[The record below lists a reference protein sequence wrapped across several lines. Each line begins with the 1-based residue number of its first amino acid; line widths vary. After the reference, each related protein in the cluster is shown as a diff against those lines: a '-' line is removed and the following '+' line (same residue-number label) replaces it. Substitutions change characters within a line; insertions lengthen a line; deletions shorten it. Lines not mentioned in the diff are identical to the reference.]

1 MDLTT
6 TYLGLELKHPIVAAA
21 SPLTASLD
29 GMRRL
34 EDAGAA
40 AVVMTSLYEEQVRS
54 EDNAYAAFTDT
65 GTLTQAEAGN
75 YFPELPDYRG
85 GVSGYLETLRRAAES
100 LEIPV
105 IGSLNGTT
113 PEGWLEFA
121 AAMEQAGAAAL
132 ELNIYDVPDDPAV
145 SGQAIE
151 ARYIE
156 ILREIQAGVGIPLSV
171 KLPPY
176 LTSVANMAAQL
187 SEAGAKG
194 LVLFN
199 RYWQPNI
206 DLKTLRVTAELHLST
221 AAELPHGLI
230 WIGILSRRFPVSLA
244 AVRGVETHEEI
255 IKYLLVGADVVMT
268 ASALLRHGPDYMGVL
283 VTGLERWLEDNRF
296 DAVNRIRGLRDGSR
310 GHDASEFLRA
320 QYVRLQNEPSV
331 RRWQT

>member
-1 MDLTT
+1 MPSFASDWLALRTVPVFHKE
-6 TYLGLELKHPIVAAA
+6 LDGLSGPFYFVCANAAA
-21 SPLTASLD
+21 IF
-29 GMRRL
+29 R
-34 EDAGAA
+34 
-40 AVVMTSLYEEQVRS
+40 
-54 EDNAYAAFTDT
+54 
-65 GTLTQAEAGN
+65 
-75 YFPELPDYRG
+75 
-85 GVSGYLETLRRAAES
+85 
-100 LEIPV
+100 
-105 IGSLNGTT
+105 
-113 PEGWLEFA
+113 
-121 AAMEQAGAAAL
+121 
-132 ELNIYDVPDDPAV
+132 
-145 SGQAIE
+145 
-151 ARYIE
+151 
-156 ILREIQAGVGIPLSV
+156 
-171 KLPPY
+171 

-206 DLKTLRVTAELHLST
+206 DLKTLRVTAELHLPT

-310 GHDASEFLRA
+310 GHDASEFLRV
-320 QYVRLQNEPSV
+320 QYVRLQNESSV
-331 RRWQT
+331 RRWQA